1 MMKMLKRWI
10 RKQAHQ
16 NDRLVGWYVRL
27 CRPDGEEWAAY
38 LKTQKKL
45 HAIGEHCSIQTN
57 VEITD
62 PRYVRIGNNVRMS
75 GCTLF
80 GHDGSVNMLNR
91 AYGIKL
97 DSVGKI
103 EIRDNVFIG
112 HHAIIMPN
120 VEIGPNAVV
129 AAGAVVTKSVP
140 PDTVVG
146 GVPAKRICSLAESVA
161 RLQAS
166 TSILPWVDLINER
179 AGSFDPALQP
189 RIDEIRIR
197 HFFAESPLAGKNDAA
212 EVLAREPH
220 EIRNK
225 S

>member
-1 MMKMLKRWI
+1 MKILKRWL
-10 RKQAHQ
+10 RKQAHE

-38 LKTQKKL
+38 LKARKKL
-45 HAIGEHCSIQTN
+45 HAMGEHCSIQTN

-62 PRYVRIGNNVRMS
+62 PAYVSIGNNVRMS

-91 AYGIKL
+91 AYGMKL

-103 EIRDNVFIG
+103 EIHDNVFIG

-120 VEIGPNAVV
+120 VEIGPNAMV

-140 PDTVVG
+140 PGTVVG
-146 GVPAKRICSLAESVA
+146 GVPAKRICSLADSVA

-166 TSILPWVDLINER
+166 TALLPWVDLINQR
-179 AGSFDPALQP
+179 AGAFDPVLQP
-189 RIDEIRIR
+189 QIDAIRIR
-197 HFFAESPLAGKNDAA
+197 HFFGEPAPRKNAGTAEIPPSEP
-212 EVLAREPH
+212 REIGN
-220 EIRNK
+220 EA
-225 S
+225 